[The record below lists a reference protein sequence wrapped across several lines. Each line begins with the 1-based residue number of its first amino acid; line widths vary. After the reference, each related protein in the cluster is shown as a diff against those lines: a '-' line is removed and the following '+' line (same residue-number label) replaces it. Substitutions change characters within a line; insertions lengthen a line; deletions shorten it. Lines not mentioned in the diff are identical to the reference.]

1 LIIAAV
7 KASISKR
14 EIVGTLEA
22 RAQAM
27 RIAHIAPSSVD
38 AQSTGCLP

>member
-1 LIIAAV
+1 MLL
-7 KASISKR
+7 
-14 EIVGTLEA
+14 TPTEA

-27 RIAHIAPSSVD
+27 QIAHIAPSSVD